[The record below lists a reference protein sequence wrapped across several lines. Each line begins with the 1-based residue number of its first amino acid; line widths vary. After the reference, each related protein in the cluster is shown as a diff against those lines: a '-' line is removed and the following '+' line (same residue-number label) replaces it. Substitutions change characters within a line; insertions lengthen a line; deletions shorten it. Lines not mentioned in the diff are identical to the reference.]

1 MSVTKRKNDVNR
13 AQILRR
19 RVARLSCCLV
29 SSGAP
34 EGDVVGS
41 TAVSSDFRRRLNMPM
56 FAGIVVGVVGVVG
69 SDQLRDDNEVRGD
82 EVREQAMFA
91 GR

>member
-1 MSVTKRKNDVNR
+1 
-13 AQILRR
+13 
-19 RVARLSCCLV
+19 
-29 SSGAP
+29 
-34 EGDVVGS
+34 
-41 TAVSSDFRRRLNMPM
+41 M